1 MPAQRPPSRRSSGS
15 ELRVANGVLEPKAI
29 GEASASARSQNAEAG
44 PSSPKAAASPPPRRS
59 YGAAMRRRSS
69 VSSTLPGGRLNFVKF
84 ETDRLD
90 ECIAFIRDLIESSA
104 RANNVTLEAMKRSV
118 KLMATGGGAHMHYQQ
133 LQDELGV
140 EVRREE
146 EMDCLITGLSF
157 ITEIPD
163 EVFWYS
169 DELVDGEHAGAPG
182 LPKLRSIGLTASP
195 SRETM
200 NASMGMSIH
209 SGGSDRDSSPT
220 DSPPAAPERPE
231 PTFERPSPNPPQY
244 SVVFE
249 SHPAPQFPCML
260 VNIGS
265 GVSIVKVTD
274 YGQFERISGTSLGG
288 GTLWGLLSLLTGA
301 QTFDG
306 ACKAGLVELT
316 RAEMLALSEAGDNES
331 VDMLVGDICA
341 SMPSVRD

>member
-1 MPAQRPPSRRSSGS
+1 MPRGKDRAVPAQRPPSRRSSGS

-29 GEASASARSQNAEAG
+29 GAANAEAG
-44 PSSPKAAASPPPRRS
+44 PSTSRAPATVSPPPRRT
-59 YGAAMRRRSS
+59 YGTAMRRRSS
-69 VSSTLPGGRLNFVKF
+69 VSTTLPGGRLNFVKF

-118 KLMATGGGAHMHYQQ
+118 KLMATGGGAHMHYEQ

-157 ITEIPD
+157 VTEIPD

-169 DELVDGEHAGAPG
+169 DELVGGHASAPA
-182 LPKLRSIGLTASP
+182 LPRLRSIGLTASP
-195 SRETM
+195 SHEKM
-200 NASMGMSIH
+200 NASMTASVH
-209 SGGSDRDSSPT
+209 STGSDLDSAPS
-220 DSPPAAPERPE
+220 DSPPPSTGQAPA
-231 PTFERPSPNPPQY
+231 PTLERPSPNPPQY

-249 SHPAPQFPCML
+249 SQPAPQFPCML

-274 YGQFERISGTSLGG
+274 YDQFERISGTSLGG

-306 ACKAGLVELT
+306 A
-316 RAEMLALSEAGDNES
+316 
-331 VDMLVGDICA
+331 
-341 SMPSVRD
+341 SVRRWACLIVCRDAGVVRSGRQ